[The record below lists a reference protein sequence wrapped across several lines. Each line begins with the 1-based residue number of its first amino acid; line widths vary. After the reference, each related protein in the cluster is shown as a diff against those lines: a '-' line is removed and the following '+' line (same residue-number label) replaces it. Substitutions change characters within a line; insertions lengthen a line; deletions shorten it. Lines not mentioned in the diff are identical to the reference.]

1 MLHFNLRLCILQLEI
16 QRSNT
21 SLPVSDTNLRQFTF
35 DCVERLSRLTTL
47 VEVSD
52 ELRRAG
58 GAFGSGTFCMSGLS
72 DPEERLDPYVVLSGR
87 HEAPSG
93 PGDDDAA
100 KVMNE
105 ATEFGLADGP
115 VVPTDTAQGFQATVT
130 FGQTRWCSAATSVQ
144 VST

>member
-16 QRSNT
+16 QRSIT

-58 GAFGSGTFCMSGLS
+58 GAFGFGTFCISGFP
-72 DPEERLDPYVVLSGR
+72 DPGERLDPYVMLSGWP
-87 HEAPSG
+87 EAWMKRYAASG
-93 PGDDDAA
+93 YVHMD
-100 KVMNE
+100 
-105 ATEFGLADGP
+105 P
-115 VVPTDTAQGFQATVT
+115 VVRRVRQTTVVL
-130 FGQTRWCSAATSVQ
+130 GRDKRAGLHLIAICAHGRAR
-144 VST
+144 